1 MRSMECAAAI
11 EQGALFCN
19 MLNENRASEEHPR

>member
-1 MRSMECAAAI
+1 MECAAAI

-19 MLNENRASEEHPR
+19 MLNENRASDEHPR